1 MLWGHMTFKNFTR
14 AGLFSAFLC
23 LGVAWG
29 SVSYAQDANNAR
41 ALLPELTPEQITQDV
56 KITFDQRSGTQ
67 EYAAPTFDPFED
79 RAELAGSASLRTIT
93 QAVSID
99 GQALQ
104 DGAILDLAFFY
115 NQIGDNPHADRGF
128 ETIAFLNGDR
138 APNVLRDSRVLECSS
153 DVQRT
158 FFDQGFHGNSGFF
171 YPYGHYAGHSGFGH
185 RSIGRHRGFNRG
197 FRHRDFG
204 HNSFGHGNFG
214 HGGFSGW
221 RRGSHRFGGGRGFD
235 NRGRNR
241 RNRDGRTRDRR
252 DERFDNDH
260 ARSRDENRA
269 ERLNGISREEA
280 KRKNGRITGQPI
292 KLNRFGNNRQ
302 DDSSRRRG
310 RNDRSSD
317 RRSDGTNQSRQSR
330 STARRDALNSR
341 RNTPQIRPDIRNEP
355 NPELRQQKRPTSQ
368 QIRPTVKA
376 PAHISS
382 QPVKAPQ
389 PKGQTAKK
397 RTKKSQI
404 KKNQPKRSH
413 PKKSPPKKARIQSK
427 RSKAPKFKSQ
437 IRKGSKQFNFFPN
450 DFRHHSGR
458 NFITSVSTDCTREDL
473 LSAHI
478 PAERLEAAR
487 FDGLTVLAIDR
498 QGQELP
504 VFIPANY
511 IEGLRRATSGQFD
524 GQLMRFRGRPPLSM
538 PNDPQGADGFG
549 VSRTPLQ
556 SVPSNITP
564 NGIIASCPSGTI
576 YQPENGTCL
585 PLRGDNQGG

>member
-1 MLWGHMTFKNFTR
+1 MLWGHMTFKNFAR
-14 AGLFSAFLC
+14 VGLFSAFLC

-29 SVSYAQDANNAR
+29 AVSYAQDANNAR
-41 ALLPELTPEQITQDV
+41 AALPELTPEQITQDV

-79 RAELAGSASLRTIT
+79 RADLAGSASLRTVT

-115 NQIGDNPHADRGF
+115 NQIGDTPHANRGF
-128 ETIAFLNGDR
+128 ETITFLNGDR

-158 FFDQGFHGNSGFF
+158 VFDQGFHGNSGFF

-197 FRHRDFG
+197 FRHRGFG
-204 HNSFGHGNFG
+204 HNSFGHGNFRHGNFG

-221 RRGSHRFGGGRGFD
+221 RRGSHRFGGSRGFD

-241 RNRDGRTRDRR
+241 RGRDGRTRDRR
-252 DERFDNDH
+252 DERFNNDQ

-292 KLNRFGNNRQ
+292 KSDRFGNNRQ

-310 RNDRSSD
+310 RNE
-317 RRSDGTNQSRQSR
+317 
-330 STARRDALNSR
+330 R
-341 RNTPQIRPDIRNEP
+341 RNNARNAPQNRPDIRPDIRDEP
-355 NPELRQQKRPTSQ
+355 NPELRQQNRPTSQ
-368 QIRPTVKA
+368 QSNARVKA
-376 PAHISS
+376 PARISS

-404 KKNQPKRSH
+404 KKNQPKRSQ
-413 PKKSPPKKARIQSK
+413 PKKSPPKKARIQPK

-450 DFRHHSGR
+450 DFRHHGGR
-458 NFITSVSTDCTREDL
+458 NVITSVSTDCTREDL
-473 LSAHI
+473 LSVHI

-549 VSRTPLQ
+549 VSRPVSQ

-576 YQPENGTCL
+576 YQPDNGTCL
-585 PLRGDNQGG
+585 LLRGDNQGG